1 MDSFNTDADTRRI
14 VQKYTAGRV
23 RVLTFKQSRYPRIL
37 KGSLLPAPSSATDD
51 HAKWYLHDPLITL
64 AIMQRYPPGHGDM
77 FDALA
82 NSGLLDQ
89 LIGEG
94 THRSESA
101 VSRHRVHFCQ
111 QH

>member
-14 VQKYTAGRV
+14 IQKYTGGRV

-51 HAKWYLHDPLITL
+51 HAKWYPTNPLPSFT
-64 AIMQRYPPGHGDM
+64 MQRYPPGHGDM
-77 FDALA
+77 FDALD

-89 LIGEG
+89 LIGDG
-94 THRSESA
+94 TATCWSA
-101 VSRHRVHFCQ
+101 VCL
-111 QH
+111 